1 MISTTISCNE
11 LAQKIELIAINSVK
25 ILFTTMANAPA
36 SKPDLTM
43 GLSSLYIPNSLL
55 FDFEHEFVDK
65 KQAFSN
71 MMPSVEVFQCGA
83 QNLGLSL
90 DDEIIVYDDFGNFCA
105 SRAWFMLISMGFT
118 NVKTLDGG
126 LPTWI
131 RGKYPTVT
139 KVATPQFTSDIQIK
153 PLSTMSFVD
162 SQYISTRLAML
173 DSSAATAV
181 SFQIIDARSNARYTG
196 TEPEPRAN
204 MRSGS
209 IPRSVNIHY
218 ASLQN
223 DGIFKSFNELQSIF
237 DYNNINLNE
246 EIVTSCGSGITA
258 CIVAQAAFSIGARR
272 VNVYDAS
279 WSEWG
284 ASQTLP
290 IEANQ

>member
-1 MISTTISCNE
+1 MISTTIRCNE
-11 LAQKIELIAINSVK
+11 LAQKIELNTTNTVK

-36 SKPDLTM
+36 SKPDVVRD
-43 GLSSLYIPNSLL
+43 SSPLYIPNSLL

-65 KQAFSN
+65 HKPFTN
-71 MMPSVEVFQCGA
+71 MMPSVEVFQYAA
-83 QNLGLSL
+83 QKLGLRL

-126 LPTWI
+126 LPEWI
-131 RGKYPTVT
+131 KGKHPTIT
-139 KVATPQFTSDIQIK
+139 TLTRAESTSDVQIK
-153 PLSTMSFVD
+153 PTSTMSFID
-162 SQYISTRLAML
+162 AEYISTKLAML
-173 DSSAATAV
+173 ESQTAAA
-181 SFQIIDARSNARYTG
+181 SIQIIDARSNGRYKG
-196 TEPEPRAN
+196 LEPEPRAN
-204 MRSGS
+204 MRAGH

-223 DGIFKSFNELQSIF
+223 AGVFKSVDELETIF
-237 DYNNINLNE
+237 EDNNINLHK

-258 CIVAQAAFSIGARR
+258 CIVAQAAVSLGAGC
-272 VNVYDAS
+272 VKVYDAS

-290 IEANQ
+290 IKVNQ